1 MRLLIICLLYIG
13 GIPLFAKVVNT
24 DHRLNKIYLA
34 PKIPVVFRFDHPVR
48 TISHVSLFDIK
59 PANSEDPDYSVL
71 SITPRGG
78 KGEQN
83 AVFLLSD
90 GTAVKTKL
98 MIKKS
103 SKSDVIY
110 EFRSKTKNYDSS
122 FAAQEVPE
130 VSAIDLLKSMI
141 RNETLIGYHSRYVQ
155 ERTARLGY
163 LQISLLKV
171 HTGPKFKGFT
181 YKVKNLSK
189 RSVRL
194 SPKVISIGSPNNAIV
209 TQISRKNL
217 RPYGKRRSSTIVRIV
232 ADQSAAKDRLYL
244 PIR

>member
-1 MRLLIICLLYIG
+1 MRLLILLLVTFG
-13 GIPLFAKVVNT
+13 GLSSSAKVLDT
-24 DHRLNKIYLA
+24 SHGLNRVYLA
-34 PKIPVVFRFDHPVR
+34 PKTPVVFRFDHPVR

-59 PANSEDPDYSVL
+59 PANSQDPDYSVL
-71 SITPRGG
+71 SVTPRED
-78 KGEQN
+78 KGEQK

-90 GTAVKTKL
+90 GTAVKVRL
-98 MIKKS
+98 VIKKS

-110 EFRSKTKNYDSS
+110 EFRSKKYSSS

-130 VSAIDLLKSMI
+130 ISAVDLLKAMI
-141 RNETLIGYHSRYVQ
+141 RNEALIGYHSRYIE
-155 ERTARLGY
+155 ERTARIGY

-181 YKVKNLSK
+181 YRVKNLSK

-194 SPKVISIGSPNNAIV
+194 SPKLISIGDPNNAIV
-209 TQISRKNL
+209 TQISRKRL
-217 RPYGKRRSSTIVRIV
+217 RPNGKKKSSTIIRIV
-232 ADQSAAKDRLYL
+232 TNAEAAKERLYL